1 MTELK
6 FNLPKLDK
14 LLGNISKG
22 RVILIEGVGN
32 LALKLALKFLK
43 NAIDKGYEVFAIVP
57 KRLRKDVSREV
68 NANVIVPNNDL
79 TFHELFTISLI
90 VKKLTENIGLIDI
103 IQPLLIVHSPE
114 KVYQLFQEICDII
127 RNRDGVLVVTI
138 DKKFVDEKVLAMFEM
153 EADFVIEIDEV
164 VDKLKVRRGIRVKKS
179 PVNPPSDFY
188 ELYFN
193 GDIVVGEKID

>member
-43 NAIDKGYEVFAIVP
+43 NAVDEGYEVFAIVP
-57 KRLRKDVSREV
+57 KRLRKDISREV
-68 NANVIVPNNDL
+68 NANVIVPNDNL

-114 KVYQLFQEICDII
+114 KVYQLFQEICDIV
-127 RNRDGVLVVTI
+127 RSRDGVLVVTI

-164 VDKLKVRRGIRVKKS
+164 VDKLKVIRGIRVKKS

-188 ELYFN
+188 KLYFN
-193 GDIVVGEKID
+193 DDIEVGEKID

>member
-1 MTELK
+1 MSELK

-43 NAIDKGYEVFAIVP
+43 NAIDKGYQVFAIVP
-57 KRLRKDVSREV
+57 KRLRKDISREV
-68 NANVIVPNNDL
+68 NANVIVPNDNL

-114 KVYQLFQEICDII
+114 KVYQLFQEICDIV
-127 RNRDGVLVVTI
+127 RSRDGVLVVTI

-164 VDKLKVRRGIRVKKS
+164 VDKLKVIRGIRVKKS

-188 ELYFN
+188 RLYFD
-193 GDIVVGEKID
+193 GDIEVGEKID